1 MLNDGSSHRIAEWTP
16 GTFVRLLVLL
26 ATILQWERL
35 PSDVSRVET
44 VSALYEKLERRRWVH
59 GTVEKILRFVK
70 LMYFVSSVR
79 GTPGSGKSVLAGLLR
94 RYVNEREPYTPVVFV
109 DAWPESLP
117 VQTTPNTILI
127 LDEAQ
132 TTYWDKNFWSKFKN
146 PGLQGMRVVAF
157 ASHGSSGYTGAD
169 NVTPMWIGKG
179 QRVGLARLD
188 CGDGILVGLLFTREE
203 FNELVQLRFG
213 GRRFSDTFLDCVYD
227 MTNGHVGA
235 CEDLM
240 NMIVA
245 HEVKTFFLS
254 CLF

>member
-1 MLNDGSSHRIAEWTP
+1 M
-16 GTFVRLLVLL
+16 
-26 ATILQWERL
+26 
-35 PSDVSRVET
+35 
-44 VSALYEKLERRRWVH
+44 
-59 GTVEKILRFVK
+59 
-70 LMYFVSSVR
+70 
-79 GTPGSGKSVLAGLLR
+79 
-94 RYVNEREPYTPVVFV
+94 EPYTKVVFV
-109 DAWPESLP
+109 DAWPENLP

-146 PGLQGMRVVAF
+146 SGLQGMRVVAF
-157 ASHGSSGYTGAD
+157 ASHGSCGYTGAD
-169 NVTPMWIGKG
+169 NVTPMWIGKE
-179 QRVGLARLD
+179 QRVSLARLD

-203 FNELVQLRFG
+203 FNELVQLRFR

-245 HEVKTFFLS
+245 HEVKTFFLF
-254 CLF
+254 CFDLY